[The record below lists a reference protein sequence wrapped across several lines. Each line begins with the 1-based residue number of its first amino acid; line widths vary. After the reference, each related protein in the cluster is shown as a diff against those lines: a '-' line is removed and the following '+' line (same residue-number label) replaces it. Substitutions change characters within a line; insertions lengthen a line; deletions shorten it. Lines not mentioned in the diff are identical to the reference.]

1 MSREVRDVRSRLVV
15 KEVVSVA
22 LAVLFVVLLSIPIGP
37 LPPLGG
43 LLNPNGG
50 VWTTAEGAKLPALEE
65 LRVSGLDGDVTILR
79 DTWGVPHIFATSNH
93 DLFLALGYVHAQDR
107 MWQMDIQYRFAAG
120 RLSEVLGGSY
130 IEQDTFLRT
139 IGLERIARGYL
150 ETLGPADSTRQAL
163 DAYAAGVNAWIAR
176 AGTRNLPLEY
186 KLLNYAPEPWTP
198 LHTLTE
204 GGLLAFGLS
213 ADFTDIG
220 LGLLQNGLGPTAV
233 DELFPVASPV
243 PVPPVMPNGTR
254 GGGPVIDSAA
264 ARDILAKV
272 RGLSPFLE
280 PLQVGI
286 GSNNW
291 VVAAARSS
299 TGRPL
304 LAGDP
309 HLSFQLPAIWHEVHL
324 RGGDYDVYGVT
335 FPGIPGVFIGFNR
348 DIAWS
353 ETNTGADVTDFYRE
367 TVNPANPEEYRFRGA
382 WLPFEK
388 ITETIRV
395 KGGRE
400 VAVTVKTSIHGPLV
414 TQRGETVAMRWTG
427 NESGSDIAAALAW
440 MKARNWTEFRA
451 ALQMFKNPAQNFA
464 FAAWGA
470 SPPSSTIAIRT
481 NGLFP
486 IRNNTL
492 GRVPLDGAGDYEWKG
507 WVPFDEYP
515 EAVDPPEGYLASA
528 NQIPA
533 GSRYP
538 HYLGWQWD
546 PGYRARRINALLNG
560 TISANG
566 TVTPQDMRTFQ
577 GDTLDVAAQEF
588 LPFIAAANAAC
599 ASVLCQQA
607 MLALSQWDLRME
619 TNRPGA
625 TIWYTFIHRF
635 REDVFG
641 DDWAAANVS
650 GLMLPYPDVLE
661 RLVKHAPDS
670 PWFDDVRTTAI
681 ERRDHLLRRAM
692 NETVADLA
700 GRFGNGPVTWTWGRA
715 HTRVFAHLSGLDAL
729 QRGPYPA
736 EGDDITLDPGAGL
749 EARAGPSWR
758 MVVTLGSPE
767 ESTTV
772 YPGGQSGNPLSPHY
786 ADQLALWLRRE
797 YKVVQFPATAAL
809 AAGTLESTLV
819 LRRS

>member
-1 MSREVRDVRSRLVV
+1 MRSRLVV

-22 LAVLFVVLLSIPIGP
+22 LAVLFVVLLSIPIGS

-50 VWTTAEGAKLPALEE
+50 VWTTAGGAKLPALEE
-65 LRVSGLDGDVTILR
+65 LRVPGLDGDVTILR

-120 RLSEVLGGSY
+120 RLSEVLGPRY
-130 IEQDTFLRT
+130 LEQDTFLRT
-139 IGLERIARGYL
+139 VGLSRHARDYL
-150 ETLGPADSTRQAL
+150 ATLGPTDPTRQVL
-163 DAYAAGVNAWIAR
+163 EAYSEGVNLWMSF
-176 AGTRNLPLEY
+176 AGSRNLPLEY
-186 KLLNYAPEPWTP
+186 KLLNYAPEPWSP

-213 ADFTDIG
+213 ADFTDIE
-220 LGLLQNGLGPTAV
+220 LGLLQDGLGQAAV
-233 DELFPVASPV
+233 DELFPVSPPV
-243 PVPPVMPNGTR
+243 PVPPVIPNGTR
-254 GGGPVIDSAA
+254 GGGRAIDPQA
-264 ARDILAKV
+264 ARDILGKV
-272 RGLSPFLE
+272 RGLEPFLT
-280 PLQVGI
+280 PLRAGI

-291 VVAAARSS
+291 VVAAANSS

-309 HLSFQLPAIWHEVHL
+309 HLSFQLPAIWYEVHL
-324 RGGDYDVYGVT
+324 RGGDYDVYGVS

-367 TVNPANPEEYRFRGA
+367 TVNPSNPDEYRFRNA
-382 WLPFEK
+382 WRTFEK
-388 ITETIRV
+388 IPEVIRV
-395 KGGRE
+395 KGG
-400 VAVTVKTSIHGPLV
+400 ADATVTVKASVHGPLV
-414 TQRGETVAMRWTG
+414 TERGQTVAMRWTG
-427 NESGSDIAAALAW
+427 NESGSDIAASLAW

-451 ALQMFKNPAQNFA
+451 ALRMFKNPAQNFA

-492 GRVPLDGAGDYEWKG
+492 GRVPLDGAGDYEWTG

-533 GSRYP
+533 GSGYA

-546 PGYRARRINALLNG
+546 PGYRARRINALLND
-560 TISANG
+560 TLRTRAI
-566 TVTPQDMRTFQ
+566 TPDDMRAFQ
-577 GDTLDVAAQEF
+577 GDTLDVAAREF
-588 LPFIAAANAAC
+588 MPYVLDANTAC
-599 ASVLCQQA
+599 PSLVCSLAVFVLA
-607 MLALSQWDLRME
+607 HWDLRME
-619 TNRPGA
+619 TNRSGA

-635 REDVFG
+635 REDTFG
-641 DDWAAANVS
+641 DEWEDAGVQD
-650 GLMLPYPDVLE
+650 LPLPYPDVLE
-661 RLVKHAPDS
+661 RLVKHAPNS
-670 PWFDDVRTTAI
+670 TWFDDVRTTAV
-681 ERRDHLLRRAM
+681 ETRDDILRRAM

-700 GRFGNGPVTWTWGRA
+700 ARLGDDPFTWSWGRV
-715 HTRVFAHLSGLDAL
+715 HSRVFPHLSGLDPL

-736 EGDDITLDPGAGL
+736 EGDDITLDPAAGL

-767 ESTTV
+767 DSTTV
-772 YPGGQSGNPLSPHY
+772 FPGGESGNPLSPHY
-786 ADQLALWLRRE
+786 ADQLELWLRRE
-797 YKVVQFPATAAL
+797 VKTVAYPATAAL
-809 AAGTLESTLV
+809 PPGRLESTLI
-819 LRRS
+819 LRRG